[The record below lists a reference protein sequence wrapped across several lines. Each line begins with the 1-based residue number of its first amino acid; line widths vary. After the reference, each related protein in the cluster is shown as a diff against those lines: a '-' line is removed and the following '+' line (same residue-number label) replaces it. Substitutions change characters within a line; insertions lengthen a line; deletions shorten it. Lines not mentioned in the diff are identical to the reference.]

1 MADTVQRKIAFENAD
16 AAVEFVNRVQQIPF
30 DVDLKARNMR
40 IDAKS
45 LLVVLSIC
53 EEKNIEVE
61 AFGTSDEFVELLAE
75 YTA

>member
-1 MADTVQRKIAFENAD
+1 
-16 AAVEFVNRVQQIPF
+16 
-30 DVDLKARNMR
+30 MR

-45 LLVVLSIC
+45 LLGVLSIC

-75 YTA
+75 YTAQFR